1 MYSRNLNDYIDRV
14 LITKEQISE
23 EVARLGRQIS
33 KDYEG
38 KDLMLVGVLK
48 GGSVFMSD
56 LIRTIT
62 IPLELDFISVSSYGA
77 STKSSGVVRLIKDVD
92 KAVAGKDV
100 LIVED
105 IVDTGLT
112 LSYIKKMFKNRNP
125 ESVKICTA
133 FDKPSRRK
141 VDIVPEYK
149 GLEIPDEYVVGYGLD
164 YDGLLRNIPDLCV
177 LKREIYE
184 K

>member
-1 MYSRNLNDYIDRV
+1 M
-14 LITKEQISE
+14 
-23 EVARLGRQIS
+23 
-33 KDYEG
+33 
-38 KDLMLVGVLK
+38 
-48 GGSVFMSD
+48 
-56 LIRTIT
+56 
-62 IPLELDFISVSSYGA
+62 
-77 STKSSGVVRLIKDVD
+77 
-92 KAVAGKDV
+92 AGKHV